1 MHIKRW
7 KLVLGHL
14 QAQSSKLKIWHQ
26 LNKKQL
32 LAKLLARLVER
43 WQPITLLGNLWVV
56 ELRLRVALLPVL
68 AQLEQELERLV
79 LEVLPQAVA
88 RQLVVRLLEVELLP
102 ALEAPLPLLGLWRGR
117 LLLQLVLFQMLGS
130 QA

>member
-1 MHIKRW
+1 M
-7 KLVLGHL
+7 GHL